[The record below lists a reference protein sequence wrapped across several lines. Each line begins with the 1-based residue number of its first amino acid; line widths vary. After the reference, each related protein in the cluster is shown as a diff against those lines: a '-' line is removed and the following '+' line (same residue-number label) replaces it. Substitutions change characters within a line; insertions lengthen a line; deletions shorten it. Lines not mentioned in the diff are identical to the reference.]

1 MASPSSF
8 LLSTS
13 GTYSAPSMFPKPRR
27 SVPAVL
33 SAVLLAQSISGGGG
47 AAANE
52 APTSAEPVKASSHK
66 LFGKIDVA
74 VPEFSGDSS
83 TYWKWLNEEV
93 FNAFDA
99 NKDGNFDASEIGT
112 KNMKHLGV
120 DEDGKITRGEMTLT
134 KALLLFSTLDTDG

>member
-1 MASPSSF
+1 M
-8 LLSTS
+8 
-13 GTYSAPSMFPKPRR
+13 
-27 SVPAVL
+27 
-33 SAVLLAQSISGGGG
+33 
-47 AAANE
+47 
-52 APTSAEPVKASSHK
+52 KASSHK

-120 DEDGKITRGEMTLT
+120 DEDGKITRGEMTLA